1 MFQWLELFTRLKR
14 VESLM
19 NEKRISVSN
28 AEGPL
33 FLYKMRIR
41 GFSLGCPF
49 CVLECTIRFSLFLEV
64 ARFGF
69 HFLYKKRRR
78 GLSSS
83 CPFCVQECTIRF
95 SLFLEVARFGFR
107 ECTIK
112 VSLLYSSP
120 SSSSSYSRIQGFAF
134 HLLLLLNLLKVLV
147 FIFCHL
153 REQCSKFFSHLG
165 FLIGNFLRRRL

>member
-1 MFQWLELFTRLKR
+1 
-14 VESLM
+14 M

-69 HFLYKKRRR
+69 
-78 GLSSS
+78 
-83 CPFCVQECTIRF
+83 
-95 SLFLEVARFGFR
+95 R

-120 SSSSSYSRIQGFAF
+120 SSSSSVSIAPSSSSSSPAVVSLLPVTVSEASRNDSSSQAETAEPEPVMNQRYDLQLIGRWMEQILPFC
-134 HLLLLLNLLKVLV
+134 LLLLTV
-147 FIFCHL
+147 FIRQHL
-153 REQCSKFFSHLG
+153 QG
-165 FLIGNFLRRRL
+165 

>member
-49 CVLECTIRFSLFLEV
+49 CVL
-64 ARFGF
+64 
-69 HFLYKKRRR
+69 
-78 GLSSS
+78 
-83 CPFCVQECTIRF
+83 ECTIRF